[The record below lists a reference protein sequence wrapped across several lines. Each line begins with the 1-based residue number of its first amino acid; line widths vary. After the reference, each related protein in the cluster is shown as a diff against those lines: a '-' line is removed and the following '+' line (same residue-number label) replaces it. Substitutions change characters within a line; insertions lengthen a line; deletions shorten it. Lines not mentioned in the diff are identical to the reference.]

1 MKFKKDKVFDYQL
14 DKESASIFGSDV
26 AEIEWNITDD
36 NKIIITQFINVQ
48 YHTPIM
54 DHDHFYLT
62 DRKLYNKIVDYI
74 KKNF

>member
-74 KKNF
+74 KENF

>member
-1 MKFKKDKVFDYQL
+1 MKFKKDTVFDYQL

-74 KKNF
+74 KENF

>member
-74 KKNF
+74 K